1 MHSRSDSAGDGSETQ
16 AAERAASKYITGA
29 VYHSKRLIGRP
40 YTEDLQREREQLHW
54 PFGVV
59 DRRAF
64 RPAPPPPPPPPLV
77 LPVGWPAS
85 APARRC

>member
-1 MHSRSDSAGDGSETQ
+1 MRTQRILIIIDIQ

-40 YTEDLQREREQLHW
+40 YTDDLQREREQLHW

-59 DRRAF
+59 DRSVR
-64 RPAPPPPPPPPLV
+64 
-77 LPVGWPAS
+77 
-85 APARRC
+85 